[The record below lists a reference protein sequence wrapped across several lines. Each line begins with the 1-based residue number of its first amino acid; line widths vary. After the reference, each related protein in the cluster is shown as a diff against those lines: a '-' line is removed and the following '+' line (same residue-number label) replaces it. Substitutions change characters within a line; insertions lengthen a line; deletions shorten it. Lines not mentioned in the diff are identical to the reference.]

1 MARHRNVE
9 YKLSDYV
16 HHKMIESTSATLL
29 RVVSSLVSGGAIT
42 KPSLTLPAE
51 TRPCSDWL

>member
-16 HHKMIESTSATLL
+16 HHEMIGSTSATLL
-29 RVVSSLVSGGAIT
+29 RLVSSLVSGGAIT
-42 KPSLTLPAE
+42 KPSLTLAK
-51 TRPCSDWL
+51 CIQ